1 MNRLNKERS
10 NMKKPK
16 LTLTE
21 GKEWTIK
28 G

>member
-1 MNRLNKERS
+1 MNRLNYERI